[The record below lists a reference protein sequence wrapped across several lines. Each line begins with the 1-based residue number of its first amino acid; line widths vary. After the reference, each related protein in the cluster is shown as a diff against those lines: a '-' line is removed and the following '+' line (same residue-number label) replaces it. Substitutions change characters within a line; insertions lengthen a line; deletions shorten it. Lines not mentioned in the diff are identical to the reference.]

1 MSGFGRLKPV
11 RATAEK
17 RRAPRRQTN
26 VPGIIQTTAW
36 QFEVTISDV
45 SATGVRVV
53 SRYTPP
59 SRQDVRLYVN
69 GLWLFGRIAWRRGAA
84 FGIKF
89 DEALNSHSPA
99 ELENAVNEASAYP
112 PQFDREAALSDLANR
127 NRIKSKIAD
136 DVEAP

>member
-1 MSGFGRLKPV
+1 MSGFGRYKPV
-11 RATAEK
+11 QATRDK

-26 VPGIIQTTAW
+26 VPGIIQTTAS

-69 GLWLFGRIAWRRGAA
+69 GLWLFGRIAWRRGSA

-99 ELENAVNEASAYP
+99 ELEKAVNEASP
-112 PQFDREAALSDLANR
+112 HTPQFDREAALADLANR
-127 NRIKSKIAD
+127 NRTKDKIVD
-136 DVEAP
+136 EIRVT